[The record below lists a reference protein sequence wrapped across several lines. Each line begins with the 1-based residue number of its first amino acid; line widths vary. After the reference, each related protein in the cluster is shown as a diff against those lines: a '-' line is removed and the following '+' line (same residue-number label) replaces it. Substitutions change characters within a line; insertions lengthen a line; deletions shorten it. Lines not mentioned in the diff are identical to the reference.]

1 MTARNEKFIELY
13 IQYVV
18 LGQAPPGKRCS
29 AAQAYVD
36 AGYKSKNPDVDA
48 SKLLSNPSISIEVER
63 RKKEILDKEKI
74 TTEKILHE
82 LANLGFSNIQDYL
95 LYTEHGKVRFKK
107 SRSLTRDQAAA
118 IASVKVNKKDGSI
131 ELKFHDKVEALEL
144 LGRNRG
150 AFPNKVAIGG
160 DPDNP
165 NSIPVVIISGEDKLE
180 D

>member
-1 MTARNEKFIELY
+1 MTPRNEKFIELY

-18 LGQAPPGKRCS
+18 LGQAPQGKRCS

-48 SKLLSNPSISIEVER
+48 SKLLSNPSISAEVEH
-63 RKKEILDKEKI
+63 RKKEIFEKEKI

-95 LYTEHGKVRFKK
+95 LYNEHGRVRFKK
-107 SRSLTRDQAAA
+107 SRNLTRDQAAA
-118 IASVKVNKKDGSI
+118 IASVKINKKDGSI

-150 AFPNKVAIGG
+150 AFPNKVQMGG

-165 NSIPVVIISGEDKLE
+165 NSISVTFVTPKD
-180 D
+180 